1 MCLNFLKLYR
11 NKTFHIRELLT
22 KNYIYFDTNKYLL
35 RSLKAWK
42 ETLPLNYSDPWK
54 SCWNKCLI
62 WSFLIPQLEPCGE
75 KLLQPIRDQDISRNG
90 YFDHLFLCN
99 CFACS
104 DCSWINSPGKRK
116 TIIKV
121 LCCITDGLLSCLSV
135 NHGAVTQNYNCIVID
150 IQNHNNDKIKNY
162 RSCRGCTD
170 KSPILN

>member
-62 WSFLIPQLEPCGE
+62 WSFLIPQLEPC
-75 KLLQPIRDQDISRNG
+75 
-90 YFDHLFLCN
+90 
-99 CFACS
+99 
-104 DCSWINSPGKRK
+104 
-116 TIIKV
+116 V
-121 LCCITDGLLSCLSV
+121 V
-135 NHGAVTQNYNCIVID
+135 
-150 IQNHNNDKIKNY
+150 KNY
-162 RSCRGCTD
+162 FNPFETKIFLVMDILIIYFCVIVLLAQIVLGSILQGKGKQLLRYYAVLQMDCFPVSVWIMVQWIRST
-170 KSPILN
+170 IA